1 VGLLIK
7 ICGFT
12 TPEGIAAAVE
22 AGVDSIWLVLDPSP
36 RQLTVERAR
45 ELKAHIPEGV
55 EVVAVCGRPTVE
67 ELRRIQ
73 RDLAPD
79 SIQLMADALPS
90 ESLGIPI
97 LPAFEDGPDLIER
110 VERYRAQLNEDR
122 PLVLADGPNPGSGIA
137 ADWGRVE
144 ALTESTRLMIAGGL
158 TPENVGDAID
168 QLRPFGVDVSSGVE
182 QEVGRKSPQRIRDFV
197 AAVRAAEAAL
207 TADG

>member
-22 AGVDSIWLVLDPSP
+22 AGVDSIGLVLDPSP

-73 RDLAPD
+73 RDL
-79 SIQLMADALPS
+79 
-90 ESLGIPI
+90 
-97 LPAFEDGPDLIER
+97 IER
-110 VERYRAQLNEDR
+110 RSTIGV
-122 PLVLADGPNPGSGIA
+122 
-137 ADWGRVE
+137 GRWPE
-144 ALTESTRLMIAGGL
+144 PRKRHCGGL
-158 TPENVGDAID
+158 GA
-168 QLRPFGVDVSSGVE
+168 R
-182 QEVGRKSPQRIRDFV
+182 
-197 AAVRAAEAAL
+197 
-207 TADG
+207 